1 LFCPPCG
8 VMTGAA
14 VLNGV
19 SQTGSVII
27 AGPAGR
33 GLGSH
38 THHRANSLRAVLKD
52 LGIWDKMWPV
62 LFTGLS
68 AVGRAFGLLS
78 DP

>member
-1 LFCPPCG
+1 LPLFWR

-33 GLGSH
+33 AAAHTLAVQVRRPLGMVSRRPWCYVEEVL
-38 THHRANSLRAVLKD
+38 HR
-52 LGIWDKMWPV
+52 GE
-62 LFTGLS
+62 LFSILN
-68 AVGRAFGLLS
+68 
-78 DP
+78 